1 MTSALQSRCD
11 DQSSGR
17 PDDHSVNVAYSFDW
31 ILTSG
36 SHSQSVRPPLASLNV
51 LNVLLKLHARYS
63 ALHILFVFFLMHKNT
78 KKKHVATT
86 ECEWLFLF
94 AILAHDQYSYFALCA
109 IILTSS
115 ATITTDART
124 HMTSAH

>member
-1 MTSALQSRCD
+1 MLNTTMMP
-11 DQSSGR
+11 SGFELVVYIR
-17 PDDHSVNVAYSFDW
+17 
-31 ILTSG
+31 L
-36 SHSQSVRPPLASLNV
+36 
-51 LNVLLKLHARYS
+51 
-63 ALHILFVFFLMHKNT
+63 
-78 KKKHVATT
+78 KKHVATT